1 MTDAR
6 ATTAAV
12 ADSNPCSIDDCYAPD
27 TTCHMGNAYAK
38 CPHWTGSSSEP
49 GEFPANQLPALEGHT
64 VLPWSGSALGL
75 TDLSFVSGRV
85 KPIVVGILG
94 GQNAGKTTLLG
105 AWYLLN
111 SRGITGP
118 SESQGREGRQGRQF
132 AGSYTFAGWEA
143 VSSSMR
149 WAPGQRPSFPPH
161 TTSRAGRAPGLL
173 HLDFREDKCQLRSYL
188 FADAPGEWFQK
199 WAVNKDAVDAEGARW
214 VAENA
219 DVFLLVA
226 DTEALGGPS
235 AGAARSALQRLAVR
249 LAAERGYG
257 GMDAAGGNTVGARRP
272 VALVFTKYDAEIN
285 PALAKAAREVV
296 ARSIPDVVEFNVSI
310 KAVHTSVEG
319 DAGSLDRGQGLAEL
333 LHWTLNTRR
342 QSVNL
347 APVAATSADPL
358 FLFGI
363 RATGAASA

>member
-1 MTDAR
+1 MTYASS
-6 ATTAAV
+6 TTTSD
-12 ADSNPCSIDDCYAPD
+12 DSYPCSIEDCYAPQ

-38 CPHWTGSSSEP
+38 CPHWTSRSAAP
-49 GEFPANQLPALEGHT
+49 GELLSNKPSALEGHT

-75 TDLSFVSGRV
+75 NDLSFVSGRA

-111 SRGITGP
+111 CRGITG
-118 SESQGREGRQGRQF
+118 SAESQSLVEHRSRQF

-149 WAPGQRPSFPPH
+149 WTPGQRPSFPPH

-173 HLDFREDKCQLRSYL
+173 HLEFREDKGQRRSYL
-188 FADAPGEWFQK
+188 FADAPGEWFQR
-199 WAVNKDAVDAEGARW
+199 WAINKDAVDAEGARW
-214 VAENA
+214 VAEHA

-226 DTEALGGPS
+226 DTEALGGPN

-249 LAAERGYG
+249 LAAERSYDG
-257 GMDAAGGNTVGARRP
+257 GKAAGGNTFGPCRP
-272 VALVFTKYDAEIN
+272 VALVFTKHDAEIS
-285 PALAKAAREVV
+285 PALAKSARDVV
-296 ARSIPDVVEFNVSI
+296 ARSIPDAVEFNVSI
-310 KAVHTSVEG
+310 KADHTSVEG
-319 DAGSLDRGQGLAEL
+319 GAGSIDRGQGLVEL
-333 LHWTLNTRR
+333 LSWTLNTRR

-347 APVAATSADPL
+347 PPVAATSADPL
-358 FLFGI
+358 FLFGT
-363 RATGAASA
+363 RATGTASA

>member
-1 MTDAR
+1 MTGAS
-6 ATTAAV
+6 TTTSA
-12 ADSNPCSIDDCYAPD
+12 ADSNSCSIDDCYAPE

-38 CPHWTGSSSEP
+38 CPHWTGRSTDP
-49 GEFPANQLPALEGHT
+49 GELLANQPSVLEGHT

-75 TDLSFVSGRV
+75 TDLSFVSGRA

-111 SRGITGP
+111 SRGITG
-118 SESQGREGRQGRQF
+118 SAETQSLEGHRSRQF

-173 HLDFREDKCQLRSYL
+173 HLEFREDKRQLRSYL

-199 WAVNKDAVDAEGARW
+199 WAINKDAVDAEGARW
-214 VAENA
+214 VAEHA

-226 DTEALGGPS
+226 DTEALGGPN

-249 LAAERGYG
+249 LAAERSYG
-257 GMDAAGGNTVGARRP
+257 GGEAAGGNTVGARRP
-272 VALVFTKYDAEIN
+272 VALVFTKHDAEIS

-296 ARSIPDVVEFNVSI
+296 ARSIPDAVEFNVSI
-310 KAVHTSVEG
+310 KAVQTSMEG
-319 DAGSLDRGQGLAEL
+319 NAGSIDRGQGLAEL
-333 LHWTLNTRR
+333 LDWTLNARR
-342 QSVNL
+342 QSVTL

-358 FLFGI
+358 FLFGT
-363 RATGAASA
+363 RATGTASA